1 MHELPVTQSIV
12 KIVCDE
18 ANKHNLKKI
27 NEIKLIVGELS
38 GLVPDCIQYYFDIIS
53 ENTIAN
59 GAVIKIEKIPLKM
72 KCKNCGFTASLDAF
86 KGNKCIKCGGDEL
99 TRVSGTEF
107 YIDSIEAE

>member
-12 KIVCDE
+12 NIVCDE
-18 ANKHNLKKI
+18 ARKHKLKKV
-27 NEIKLIVGELS
+27 NEIRLKIGEIS

-53 ENTIAN
+53 ENTIAK

-72 KCKNCGFTASLDAF
+72 KCKNCGFTANFDVFNGS
-86 KGNKCIKCGGDEL
+86 KCIECDSNEL
-99 TRVSGTEF
+99 TRVSGNEF